1 MQADEDDATAD
12 DVEEVDDGESGD
24 ENEGASG
31 DGADEDDGSDTDN
44 EDKGK
49 GKGKGKAKV
58 KANSKKSKSKGKR
71 KSLED
76 ELMKHYQVIEQG
88 SACNCQC
95 VICLLSCQL
104 AEAIHVRRQCHRTD
118 AEQPHVGTAE
128 G

>member
-1 MQADEDDATAD
+1 MQADEDNAED
-12 DVEEVDDGESGD
+12 EEVVDAEEGKSGD
-24 ENEGASG
+24 DHE
-31 DGADEDDGSDTDN
+31 DDEDDHEDDEGDNDGSNTGN
-44 EDKGK
+44 
-49 GKGKGKAKV
+49 GKGKANDKTN
-58 KANSKKSKSKGKR
+58 KDKGKRKSKKSKSK
-71 KSLED
+71 SLDD

-95 VICLLSCQL
+95 VICLFSCQL